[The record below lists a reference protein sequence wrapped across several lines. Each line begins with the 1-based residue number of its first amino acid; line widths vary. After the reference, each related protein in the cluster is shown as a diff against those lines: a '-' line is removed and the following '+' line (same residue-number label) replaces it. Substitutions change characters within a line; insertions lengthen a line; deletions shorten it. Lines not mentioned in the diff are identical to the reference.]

1 MAFSGAVILTDL
13 NDYISPSQA
22 CIKPVESK
30 KNKSD
35 GTPVS
40 IKIDD
45 FGGHFEVTQDG
56 IETKLETASITLND
70 CLACSG
76 CITSA
81 ESILVSMQSHE
92 ELYKVLESNRIAIEE
107 GRAQDIKTVVVSIAP
122 QSRASIAAKYKL
134 TPLQAAQRITHFL
147 KSLGVD
153 YIFDTSFSRDFSLIE
168 SAREFVERYRVL
180 QEKRA
185 VNQTVNNDGDGSERL
200 KPKRVSRSGNDSRE
214 SSSMIE
220 ARLPMLASSCP
231 GWICYAE
238 KTHGFTLPY
247 ISEVKSPQQIMG
259 ILVKDYLAKKLG
271 VKPNQIYHVSVM
283 MCYDKKLEAS
293 REDFLNNEFNTHDVD
308 CVITTGELDK
318 MFEEKNFNIAES
330 TTAMTASFDS
340 FTKMNSEGNLLGTS
354 GAGSGGFLEYILS
367 YAAKELFDVSGVD
380 ADKGEGVVVKIG
392 KNKDLKEISLEV
404 DGKSVLKFASAYG
417 FRNIQNLVRKIKTG
431 NSPYHY
437 VEVMACPSG
446 CINGGGQLKPTE
458 SSISIKDWIDQV
470 DKLYRSV
477 NNEPPENNELVQ
489 RLYIDWL
496 GGKDSLKCKKIL
508 RTQYHAVEQTLINPL
523 TVKW

>member
-13 NDYISPSQA
+13 NDYIAPSQA
-22 CIKPVESK
+22 CIKPVEIK
-30 KNKSD
+30 KNQGD
-35 GTPVS
+35 GAPVS

-45 FGGHFEVTQDG
+45 FGGHFEVSQDG
-56 IETKLETASITLND
+56 SETKLETASITLND

-92 ELYKVLESNRIAIEE
+92 ELYKVFESNRVAIEQ
-107 GRAQDIKTVVVSIAP
+107 GKTQDVKTVVVSIAP
-122 QSRASIAAKYKL
+122 QSRASIAAKYRL
-134 TPLQAAQRITHFL
+134 TPLQVAQRITHFL

-153 YIFDTSFSRDFSLIE
+153 YVFDTSFSRDFSLIE

-180 QEKRA
+180 QEKQSASRI
-185 VNQTVNNDGDGSERL
+185 VNNDGGDVEGL
-200 KPKRVSRSGNDSRE
+200 KPKRIRRAGNNSRE
-214 SSSMIE
+214 NSFMVE

-247 ISEVKSPQQIMG
+247 ISETKSPQQIMG
-259 ILVKDYLAKKLG
+259 VLVKDYLANKIG

-293 REDFLNNEFNTHDVD
+293 REDFINNEYHTHDVD
-308 CVITTGELDK
+308 CVITSGELDK
-318 MFEEKNFNIAES
+318 MFEEQNFKIAEC
-330 TTAMTASFDS
+330 TTAMTSSFDS

-354 GAGSGGFLEYILS
+354 GTGSGGFLEYILS
-367 YAAKELFDVSGVD
+367 YAAKELFGVSGVD
-380 ADKGEGVVVKIG
+380 VDQEEGVVVKIG
-392 KNKDLKEISLEV
+392 KNKDFKEISLEI

-417 FRNIQNLVRKIKTG
+417 FRNIQNLIRKIKTSS
-431 NSPYHY
+431 SPYHY

-458 SSISIKDWIDQV
+458 SSISVKDWINQV

-477 NNEPPENNELVQ
+477 DNESPENNESVQ

-496 GGKDSLKCKKIL
+496 EGKDSLKCRKIM